1 MLKSHYQRIRRNDRQ
16 KVVKSRK
23 PARTSDYYV
32 RVVLTLLQS
41 LHRPRFPRNNDEQVN
56 KPLVALPISP
66 KNMSKPQGKAGPSKP
81 YGRPQKP
88 IHKTVD
94 LLKKNQT
101 AAAKGKGKE
110 NGVLGNVMSLVDGK
124 SFNSC
129 CQMAGMLIG
138 GVQR

>member
-1 MLKSHYQRIRRNDRQ
+1 
-16 KVVKSRK
+16 
-23 PARTSDYYV
+23 
-32 RVVLTLLQS
+32 
-41 LHRPRFPRNNDEQVN
+41 
-56 KPLVALPISP
+56 
-66 KNMSKPQGKAGPSKP
+66 MSKPQGKAGSSKP

-101 AAAKGKGKE
+101 ATAKGKGKE
-110 NGVLGNVMSLVDGK
+110 NEVLGNVMSLVDGK

-129 CQMAGMLIG
+129 YQTMKVLIV